1 MVECEQ
7 ASCGGWAYTCMYHV
21 SLQCLRVG
29 ERWELLC
36 VCWVKTLFFM
46 KEYLAKLEVIRK
58 QNYLD
63 RKRVQQRI
71 AVKQVSKIRWVW

>member
-1 MVECEQ
+1 MF
-7 ASCGGWAYTCMYHV
+7 
-21 SLQCLRVG
+21 
-29 ERWELLC
+29 
-36 VCWVKTLFFM
+36 CWVKTLFFM

>member
-1 MVECEQ
+1 MECEQ

-36 VCWVKTLFFM
+36 VLLGEDTLLY
-46 KEYLAKLEVIRK
+46 EGVLG
-58 QNYLD
+58 
-63 RKRVQQRI
+63 
-71 AVKQVSKIRWVW
+71 